1 MVYFLYGDKPL
12 QLKYESLL
20 KKIREENIGIAE
32 KFFDASQDEM
42 DSIFQAINVNNM
54 FASMEIIVVKK
65 LESLNDIKKFFNSL
79 SEFNYS
85 KKILI
90 LLYEE
95 FLNDYDKPINEIK
108 GPILK
113 TIEKTAE
120 IIVARKSVEKKAI
133 LFYIE
138 NELSC
143 SSYEAEKFM
152 EMIGEDFIK
161 IKNEIDKTKNFL
173 NGDKFDL
180 EKIRNI
186 LSVSNEFNINF
197 LTENFL
203 YSKSYGE
210 LLKNLN
216 KTKNYLLF
224 LSIISEEITLLLK
237 LKDLEERGIINQ
249 SMNYNFFKDNIYPD
263 VKKYFK
269 RSNNTYISQYP
280 LFLKFKYLGNFSTK
294 FLSNKLKDCLDAEFK
309 IKSGILDDVASIEI
323 FIINFFNK

>member
-42 DSIFQAINVNNM
+42 DSIFQAINLNNM
-54 FASMEIIVVKK
+54 FASMEMIVVKK
-65 LESLNDIKKFFNSL
+65 IESLSDIKKFFNSL

-120 IIVARKSVEKKAI
+120 IIVARKSIEKKAI

-152 EMIGEDFIK
+152 EMIGENFIK

-203 YSKSYGE
+203 YSKSYDE

-237 LKDLEERGIINQ
+237 LKDLEERGIISQ
-249 SMNYNFFKDNIYPD
+249 SMNYNFFKDDVYPNI
-263 VKKYFK
+263 KKYFK
-269 RSNNTYISQYP
+269 RNNNAYISQYP